1 MAIKL
6 ENEKKKMRNPH
17 NRTWNKGRNTEKVEN
32 EKNTLQEVDNGD
44 KTEKTWKMRHT
55 V

>member
-1 MAIKL
+1 MRNAHCRIWSMAIKL

-32 EKNTLQEVDNGD
+32 EKNTL
-44 KTEKTWKMRHT
+44 
-55 V
+55 